1 MAEAAQLMFNLQR
14 RHPPAATPRPLMD
27 IFRKASSIVEAT
39 GDEAWFDYSGNL
51 DQPSKV
57 PVHNAQSLVPLQ
69 KVFHRITSALP
80 PPSIPSIQEVDDEL
94 RKMTMRLEV
103 AGQDT
108 PGQAVDA
115 LLGDPGRVT
124 QVPAGGDEVQRPPEP
139 HDNDRTTDEH
149 PVPLPLEHQAASAF
163 GVLFTRPEPPLHCAP
178 TPRQEPAPL
187 AQPESPKRR
196 RPRRVFDMSTPVE
209 AALQEYLAMFQGPL
223 PPEVIAALTA
233 AFNLDDEQAEALDA
247 AMAMVAGEAIQDI
260 QETVEALQAEGPLA
274 AV

>member
-51 DQPSKV
+51 DQPSK
-57 PVHNAQSLVPLQ
+57 
-69 KVFHRITSALP
+69 
-80 PPSIPSIQEVDDEL
+80 EVDDEL